1 MSKTNNGG
9 TAPGRKKSGAE
20 YRATHKETS
29 ASHVARKQAEGLARR
44 SIWIPEERTVDLQLF
59 AIFLRHQ
66 PAGSPIPWNKLLA
79 EEPQTQTQ
87 TKEQEPPV
95 KARDRRKHAD
105 PWQLSLFDPPSEN

>member
-9 TAPGRKKSGAE
+9 AAPGRKKSGAE
-20 YRATHKETS
+20 YRAAHRETS

-44 SIWIPEERTVDLQLF
+44 SIWIPEERSVDLQLF

-79 EEPQTQTQ
+79 EEPQTQT
-87 TKEQEPPV
+87 KEQEPPV
-95 KARDRRKHAD
+95 KAKDRRKHAD
-105 PWQLSLFDPPSEN
+105 PRQLSLFDPPSEN